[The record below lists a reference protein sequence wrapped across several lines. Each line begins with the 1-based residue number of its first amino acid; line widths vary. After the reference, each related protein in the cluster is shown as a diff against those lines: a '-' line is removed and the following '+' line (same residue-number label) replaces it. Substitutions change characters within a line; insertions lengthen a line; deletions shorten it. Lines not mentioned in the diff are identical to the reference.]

1 MTTTKKL
8 KAQGI
13 TGGPQL
19 TIWEG
24 GSTYGTEAPSWDA
37 TTATTTEILAKL
49 LGPATERV
57 CENLT
62 GAYTDLRD
70 LASAHPADLHAIGFS
85 RAAIER
91 LAALVEFSKRFGE
104 QEFVPGTP
112 FRGSADIYAHF
123 RERLASEPVEYFYAV
138 LIDTKNR
145 KLRDVLVSKGS
156 LSSSI
161 VHPRDV
167 YAQVIRHSAAAVIF
181 CHNHPSGSP
190 EPSKEDIEITRRLR
204 EVGELVGVR
213 VLDHIVIGRGR
224 YVSFQDDG
232 YW

>member
-1 MTTTKKL
+1 MTTTKKRNS
-8 KAQGI
+8 QRP

-24 GSTYGTEAPSWDA
+24 AATYPASSTAWDA
-37 TTATTTEILAKL
+37 ATASTTEILAKL
-49 LGPATERV
+49 LGPSAERV
-57 CENLT
+57 CESLT
-62 GAYTDLRD
+62 GAYSDLRD
-70 LASAHPADLHAIGFS
+70 LATAHPVDLHAIGFS
-85 RAAIER
+85 SAAIER

-104 QEFVPGTP
+104 QEFVPGAP
-112 FRGSADIYAHF
+112 FRGSSDIYAHF

-138 LIDTKNR
+138 LLDNKHR

-167 YAQVIRHSAAAVIF
+167 YAQVIRHSAAAVLF
-181 CHNHPSGSP
+181 CHNHPSGDP
-190 EPSKEDIEITRRLR
+190 TPSKEDIEITRRLR

-224 YVSFQDDG
+224 YCSFVDDG
-232 YW
+232 FW

>member
-24 GSTYGTEAPSWDA
+24 A
-37 TTATTTEILAKL
+37 TTYPADAATWDPATASTTEILAKL

-62 GAYTDLRD
+62 GAYTDLRH

-91 LAALVEFSKRFGE
+91 LTALMEFAKRFGE
-104 QEFVPGTP
+104 QEFVPGAP

-123 RERLASEPVEYFYAV
+123 RERLASETVEYFYAI
-138 LIDTKNR
+138 LLDNKNR
-145 KLRDVLVSKGS
+145 KLRDVLISKGS
-156 LSSSI
+156 LTASI

-167 YAQVIRHSAAAVIF
+167 YAQVIRHSAAAVAF
-181 CHNHPSGSP
+181 VHNHPAGDP
-190 EPSKEDIEITRRLR
+190 TPSKEDIEITRRLR
-204 EVGELVGVR
+204 EVGDLVGVR

-224 YVSFQDDG
+224 YVSFVDDG